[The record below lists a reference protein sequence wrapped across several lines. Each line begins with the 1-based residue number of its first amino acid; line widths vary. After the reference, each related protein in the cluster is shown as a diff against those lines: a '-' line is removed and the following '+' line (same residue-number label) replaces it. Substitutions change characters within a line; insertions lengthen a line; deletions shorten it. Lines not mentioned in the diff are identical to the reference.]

1 VVFRQKQMPCEGQS
15 RLFAA
20 APDHR
25 VADMNSQIERIFFRS
40 NASVNLVILFLLY
53 VVLLAITYFIL
64 VYFRRSYITLWPNDV
79 MGLIDIAYR
88 VHIGQVPYK
97 DFHLFYGPLVPV
109 VPAVGLAL
117 GLQGGA
123 IFGVNGLIAAAVV
136 LPPAAVLSARRST
149 LPAAVLA
156 FVFLWLLIVVPM
168 AEGHSHDDLTWATFY
183 NRHGWRRSPR
193 CCCSTPRQ
201 TARGASASGS
211 MLPRWR
217 CSSSSAYTPRS
228 VSA

>member
-1 VVFRQKQMPCEGQS
+1 MF
-15 RLFAA
+15 
-20 APDHR
+20 
-25 VADMNSQIERIFFRS
+25 
-40 NASVNLVILFLLY
+40 
-53 VVLLAITYFIL
+53 LAITYGVL

-88 VHIGQVPYK
+88 VHVGQVPYK

-123 IFGVNGLIAAAVV
+123 IFGVNALIAAAAVV
-136 LPPAAVLSARRST
+136 LPPAAVLSARRLT
-149 LPAAVLA
+149 LPAAALT

-183 NRHGWRRSPR
+183 NRHGWVAFTALLLFYVAPDRPWRFGKWIDAAALAALVLFSLYTKISFGVMSLGFLAASLVVSKYHRDLAALAIALVVLSRDSLVGRRN
-193 CCCSTPRQ
+193 
-201 TARGASASGS
+201 AAALG
-211 MLPRWR
+211 
-217 CSSSSAYTPRS
+217 
-228 VSA
+228 V